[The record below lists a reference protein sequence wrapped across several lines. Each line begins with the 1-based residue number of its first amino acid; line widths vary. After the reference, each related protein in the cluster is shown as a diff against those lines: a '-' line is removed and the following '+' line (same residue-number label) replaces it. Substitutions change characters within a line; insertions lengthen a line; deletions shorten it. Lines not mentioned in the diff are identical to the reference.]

1 MKAKG
6 LLRHRFWGEYSA
18 HIILEF
24 ESREDAEKAKE
35 ILNNDIEFGDFL
47 SANGGLY
54 ESSGWGLIPYRDK
67 AKVECML
74 SVEAADPGLA
84 RIIERLVKY
93 GADEKKIT
101 SMAKSIDYGEPFT
114 IEIPQE
120 NKDQLVLD
128 IPA

>member
-18 HIILEF
+18 HILLEF

-35 ILNNDIEFGDFL
+35 ILNDGIEFGYFF
-47 SANGGLY
+47 SANGGRCK
-54 ESSGWGLIPYRDK
+54 SSGWIFIPLRDK
-67 AKVECML
+67 AKVECIL
-74 SVEAADPGLA
+74 SVEVAEPTLSKV
-84 RIIERLVKY
+84 IERLVKY
-93 GADEKKIT
+93 GADKKKIN

-114 IEIPQE
+114 IEVPQE